1 MVTAS
6 NRNPCGKPLASPR
19 STWEG
24 AGAAFG
30 AGPVD
35 VNRAS
40 AEDLRRIPGV
50 GPRTVER
57 LLAIRQTR
65 AVRLRDLQRLHLAL
79 RSVRPW
85 VVTADHRPGR
95 CERAVAELWGRSS
108 ARQLEL
114 FGSA

>member
-1 MVTAS
+1 MVTA
-6 NRNPCGKPLASPR
+6 NHRQPLSQR
-19 STWEG
+19 WENSGSTLG
-24 AGAAFG
+24 DDRAGVEAR
-30 AGPVD
+30 PID

-40 AEDLRRIPGV
+40 ADDLQRIPGV

-95 CERAVAELWGRSS
+95 CERAVADLR
-108 ARQLEL
+108 ARRPSQQLEL